1 MSIDTLDAIYKG
13 FIAVMF
19 ILVGY
24 GFYMMKKEGK

>member
-13 FIAVMF
+13 FIALMV